1 MISIN
6 IVLKQFKFINFL
18 NYIILFQIEIFVE

>member
-1 MISIN
+1 LISIN